1 MLFLC
6 ATWQLKGTKR
16 NNLRRNMHKAGPQI
30 KEIIKQYKEVLQKY
44 GIKVEHFILYGSFA
58 IGNPRDDSDIDLVVV
73 SDSFQQ
79 MNLRERLE
87 VLGLGAAQ
95 IMKPIEA
102 KGYTPEEIKSAPEVS
117 FLSEILKS
125 GININ
130 V

>member
-1 MLFLC
+1 
-6 ATWQLKGTKR
+6 
-16 NNLRRNMHKAGPQI
+16 MHKTGLQV
-30 KEIIKQYKEVLQKY
+30 KEIVKQYKEALQKC
-44 GIKVEHFILYGSFA
+44 GIKVERFILYGSFA
-58 IGNPRDDSDIDLVVV
+58 QGNPREDSDIDLVVI
-73 SDSFQQ
+73 SENFQK

-87 VLGLGAAQ
+87 VLGIGAAR

-102 KGYTPEEIKSAPEVS
+102 QGYTLEEIESAPEIS

>member
-1 MLFLC
+1 
-6 ATWQLKGTKR
+6 
-16 NNLRRNMHKAGPQI
+16 MHKEGLQV
-30 KEIIKQYKEVLQKY
+30 KEIINQYKEALRKC
-44 GIKVEHFILYGSFA
+44 GIKVERFILYGSFA
-58 IGNPRDDSDIDLVVV
+58 KGNPREDSDIDLVVV
-73 SDSFQQ
+73 SENFQK

-87 VLGLGAAQ
+87 VLGIGAAK

-102 KGYTPEEIKSAPEVS
+102 KGYTPKEIELAPKLS